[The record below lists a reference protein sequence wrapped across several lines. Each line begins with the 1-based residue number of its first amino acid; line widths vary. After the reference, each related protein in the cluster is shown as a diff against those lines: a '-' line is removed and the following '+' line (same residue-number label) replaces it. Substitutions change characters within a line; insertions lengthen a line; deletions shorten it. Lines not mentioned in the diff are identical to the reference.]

1 MHAPHEATSPKIVAL
16 GGGTGLPLILSG
28 LKLAGL
34 SREQLTAIVT
44 VADDGGSSGR
54 LRREDGSP
62 PPGDVR
68 NCLVALA
75 QADPAIVELF
85 RYRFEGEGT
94 LGGHSLGNII
104 LAAYTISERDLAGA
118 SERAAALLDARGRVF
133 PATLED
139 VTLVADLADGRVV
152 IGESSIAAAGSPVRR
167 VRLLPATA
175 RALPEAVTAIAEADV
190 VVLSPGSLFTSL
202 IPVLVVPGIASALAA
217 SSARVVLV
225 ANLMTEPGETDGFST
240 SDIVRAIQAHAPEA
254 TIHDVL
260 VNVAPLPRGPI
271 AHYARAQAV
280 PIPVDGAAI
289 EACGPRVVA
298 RRLLAGGRGI
308 RHDPRKLAR
317 EILALARGAR
327 KARRPATRAPRRVA
341 EAL

>member
-1 MHAPHEATSPKIVAL
+1 MHALHEDPSPKIVAL

-34 SREQLTAIVT
+34 SREALTAIVT

-85 RYRFEGEGT
+85 RYRFEGKGT

-118 SERAAALLDARGRVF
+118 AERAAALLDARGRVL

-139 VTLVADLADGRVV
+139 VTLVADLEDGRVV
-152 IGESSIAAAGSPVRR
+152 IGESSIAQAQSPIRR
-167 VRLLPATA
+167 VRLLPQTA
-175 RALPEAVTAIAEADV
+175 RALPEAIGAIAGADL

-202 IPVLVVPGIASALAA
+202 IPVVVVPGIAAALAA
-217 SSARVVLV
+217 STARIVLV
-225 ANLMTEPGETDGFST
+225 ANLMTEPGETDGYRT
-240 SDIVRAIQAHAPEA
+240 SDIVRAIQAHAAGLP
-254 TIHDVL
+254 IHDVL
-260 VNVAPLPRGPI
+260 VNVAPFSRGAV
-271 AHYARAQAV
+271 AHYARSGAV
-280 PIPVDGAAI
+280 PIPVDAAAI

-298 RRLLAGGRGI
+298 RRLLAAGRGV
-308 RHDPRKLAR
+308 RHDPRRLAR
-317 EILALARGAR
+317 EILRLARA
-327 KARRPATRAPRRVA
+327 ARRARQAPPARQAVGA
-341 EAL
+341 S

>member
-1 MHAPHEATSPKIVAL
+1 MHAPDEATSPRIVAL

-34 SREQLTAIVT
+34 AREQLTAIVT

-85 RYRFEGEGT
+85 RYRFEGKGT

-118 SERAAALLDARGRVF
+118 AERAAALLDARGRVL

-139 VTLVADLADGRVV
+139 VTLVADLDDGRVV
-152 IGESSIAAAGSPVRR
+152 IGESSIAHARCPIRR
-167 VRLLPATA
+167 VRLLPHTA
-175 RALPEAVTAIAEADV
+175 RALPEALDAIAEADV
-190 VVLSPGSLFTSL
+190 VVLSPGSLFRSM
-202 IPVLVVPGIASALAA
+202 IPVLVVPGIAAATAA
-217 SSARVVLV
+217 SAAAIVLV
-225 ANLMTEPGETDGFST
+225 DALMTATGETDGYRT
-240 SDIVRAIQAHAPEA
+240 SDIVRAIQAHAPGLP
-254 TIHDVL
+254 IHDVL
-260 VNVAPLPRGPI
+260 VNAAPFSR
-271 AHYARAQAV
+271 AAMSSYARSGAV
-280 PIPVDGAAI
+280 PIPVDADAV

-298 RRLLAGGRGI
+298 S
-308 RHDPRKLAR
+308 
-317 EILALARGAR
+317 
-327 KARRPATRAPRRVA
+327 
-341 EAL
+341 

>member
-1 MHAPHEATSPKIVAL
+1 MHAPHDATSPAIVAL

-34 SREQLTAIVT
+34 PRERLTAIVT

-85 RYRFEGEGT
+85 RYRFEGAGT

-104 LAAYTISERDLAGA
+104 LAAYTIAEHDLAGA
-118 SERAAALLDARGRVF
+118 AERAAALLDARGRVF
-133 PATLED
+133 PATVED
-139 VTLVADLADGRVV
+139 VTLVAETADGRIVL
-152 IGESSIAAAGSPVRR
+152 GESAVASAGSPIRR
-167 VRLLPATA
+167 VRLAPATA
-175 RALPEAVTAIAEADV
+175 RALPEAVQAIAEADLI
-190 VVLSPGSLFTSL
+190 VLSPGSLFTSL
-202 IPVLVVPGIASALAA
+202 LPVLVVPGIAAA
-217 SSARVVLV
+217 VTASRARVALV
-225 ANLMTEPGETDGFST
+225 ANLMTEPGETDGFRV
-240 SDIVRAIQAHAPEA
+240 SDLARAVLAHAPGLR
-254 TIHDVL
+254 IHDVL
-260 VNVAPLPRGPI
+260 VNVAPLARNVT
-271 AHYARAQAV
+271 AHYARVDAE
-280 PIPVDGAAI
+280 PIPVDADAI
-289 EACGPRVVA
+289 EALGPRVIA
-298 RRLLAGGRGI
+298 KRLLASGLGV

-317 EILALARGAR
+317 ELLRLARQ
-327 KARRPATRAPRRVA
+327 ARRETRVRAAQPVA

>member
-34 SREQLTAIVT
+34 AREQLTAIVT

-118 SERAAALLDARGRVF
+118 SERAAALLDARGRVL

-139 VTLVADLADGRVV
+139 VTLVADLEDGRVV
-152 IGESSIAAAGSPVRR
+152 IGESSIAAARSPVRR
-167 VRLLPATA
+167 VRLLPAGV
-175 RALPEAVTAIAEADV
+175 RALPEALDAITEADV

-202 IPVLVVPGIASALAA
+202 IPVLVVPGIAAALTASA
-217 SSARVVLV
+217 ARVVLV
-225 ANLMTEPGETDGFST
+225 ANLMTEPGETDGFRA
-240 SDIVRAIQAHAPEA
+240 SDLVRAIQAHAPGLRL
-254 TIHDVL
+254 HDVL
-260 VNVAPLPRGPI
+260 VNAAPVPRGTV
-271 AHYARAQAV
+271 AHYGRVGAA
-280 PIPVDGAAI
+280 PIPVDADAI
-289 EACGPRVVA
+289 ESLGPRVIA
-298 RRLLAGGRGI
+298 RRLLAAGYGV

-317 EILALARGAR
+317 EILRLG
-327 KARRPATRAPRRVA
+327 RRVRAPRRVA